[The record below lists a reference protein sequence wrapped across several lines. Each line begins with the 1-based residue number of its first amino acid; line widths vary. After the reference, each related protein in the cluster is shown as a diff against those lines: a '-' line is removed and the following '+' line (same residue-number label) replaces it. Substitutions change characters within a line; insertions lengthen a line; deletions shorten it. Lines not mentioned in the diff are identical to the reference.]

1 MRESSAQGKGWILE
15 LRRCGFDPWFG
26 KIRWRR
32 KWQPT
37 LVFLLGESRGQRS
50 LVGYSLQGHKESDMT
65 QQLDNNN
72 KLLPLVIQR
81 CIDLNGQRC
90 FSYKIQ
96 QFWRA
101 VLCSQAEGFQ
111 GQVCDVGLS
120 SCSTWT
126 IFLPN
131 FLPPSGSSWVQT
143 VPMVTGKGLSPL
155 NSPETTRVARPH
167 FLFFLLKYSCCTV
180 SYKLQVYHRLI
191 HSFKCFTSF
200 IDIVKY
206 QLYSSCSTT

>member
-1 MRESSAQGKGWILE
+1 MRESSAQGKRRILE
-15 LRRCGFDPWFG
+15 LRRGGFDPWFR
-26 KIRWRR
+26 KIPWRR

-37 LVFLLGESRGQRS
+37 PVFQLGESHGHRS
-50 LVGYSLQGHKESDMT
+50 LVGYSLQGNKESDMT
-65 QQLDNNN
+65 QQLNNNN
-72 KLLPLVIQR
+72 KLLLLVIQR

-96 QFWRA
+96 HFWCA

-131 FLPPSGSSWVQT
+131 RLLPSGSSWVWT
-143 VPMVTGKGLSPL
+143 APMGTGKGPPPL
-155 NSPETTRVARPH
+155 NSSETTQVGRPNT
-167 FLFFLLKYSCCTV
+167 LFFLLKYSCCTV
-180 SYKLQVYHRLI
+180 SYKLQVYHRVI
-191 HSFKCFTSF
+191 HSFKCFTPF
-200 IDIVKY
+200 IDIIKY
-206 QLYSSCSTT
+206 QLFPSCNTT